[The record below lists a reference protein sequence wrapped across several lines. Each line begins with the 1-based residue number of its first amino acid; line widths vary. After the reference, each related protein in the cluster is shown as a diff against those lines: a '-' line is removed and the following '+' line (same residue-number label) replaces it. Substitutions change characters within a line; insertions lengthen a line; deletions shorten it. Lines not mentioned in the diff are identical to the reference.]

1 MTTASPEPRVVVR
14 DMAETDI
21 EAVSA
26 VRIRGW
32 QHAYAG
38 LMPQSYLDGLDI
50 AADAARRRE
59 LFADTSSG
67 MTHLVAEAADGAV
80 VGWACFGPSQDKDVP
95 DGEGELYALYA
106 RPDLIGSGI
115 GRALMGEV
123 LSRAAS
129 CGLRLWVL
137 EGNDR
142 ARRFYER
149 AGFRP
154 DGAAC
159 ADDVAGSAVP
169 EVRYHR
175 PCGRASS
182 VTG

>member
-1 MTTASPEPRVVVR
+1 
-14 DMAETDI
+14 MAEPDI

-38 LMPQSYLDGLDI
+38 LMPHSYLDGLDI
-50 AADAARRRE
+50 AADAVRRRE
-59 LFADTSSG
+59 YFADTSSG
-67 MTHLVAEAADGAV
+67 MTNLVAEATDGAV
-80 VGWACFGPSQDKDVP
+80 VGWACFGPSKDKDLP
-95 DGEGELYALYA
+95 RGEGELYALYA

-115 GRALMGEV
+115 GRALMDEV
-123 LSRAAS
+123 LSRAAYS
-129 CGLRLWVL
+129 GIRLWVL

-149 AGFRP
+149 AGFSP

-159 ADDVAGSAVP
+159 SDDVAGSPVP

-175 PCGRASS
+175 PCGQAAGVR
-182 VTG
+182 TD